1 MKRMFKLDLEKAFPP
16 GVAAEV
22 SDAEREAMM
31 EVAYLAIAADGVLA
45 DEELDAFV
53 RAMLVLY
60 GPQVNKDSVRAKAG
74 ELSER
79 ASARGHEA
87 LLAGAAARLSRP
99 FARDQAYKLAYAMA
113 MADYDTNTCEFEYD
127 QRLRSALGL
136 TEDQAEGLVDEVI
149 GVFESA
155 P

>member
-1 MKRMFKLDLEKAFPP
+1 
-16 GVAAEV
+16 
-22 SDAEREAMM
+22 
-31 EVAYLAIAADGVLA
+31 VAYLAITADGILA

-53 RAMLVLY
+53 KAMLVLY
-60 GPQVNKDSVRAKAG
+60 GPRVTKDSVRAKAG

-79 ASARGHEA
+79 ASAEGQDKR
-87 LLAGAAARLSRP
+87 LARAAAKLARP

-113 MADYDTNTCEFEYD
+113 MSDYDTNTCEFEYD

-149 GVFESA
+149 GVFEAA

>member
-1 MKRMFKLDLEKAFPP
+1 MTRMLKLDLEKAFPP
-16 GVAAEV
+16 GVAAQV
-22 SDAEREAMM
+22 SATEREGMM

-45 DEELDAFV
+45 DAELDAFV
-53 RAMLVLY
+53 QAMLVLY
-60 GPQVNKDSVRAKAG
+60 GPEVDKAAVRAKAG
-74 ELSER
+74 ELASR
-79 ASARGHEA
+79 AGAEGQEA
-87 LLAGAAARLSRP
+87 LLARAAERLARP

-149 GVFESA
+149 GVFQA
-155 P
+155 AR